1 MYVPNSGRVAPWR
14 QTYWDWRAA
23 GNFIFGGAGSGALI
37 YAATA
42 PDAMPILGPIGAVLV
57 LCGLLCVWFEIGRP
71 WRALNVFRRPGTS
84 WMSREAWIAPWLLA
98 AAVLEFSPL
107 FAWSRI
113 AAAVLALAYL
123 YSQARILSAGR
134 AIPAWRHP
142 RTVPLMIESG
152 LAEGAGIG
160 VLVGCLSAPASAAQ
174 SWVGWSLAGLLVL
187 RITAVAWYRAG
198 LRRDGAPQNLLRD
211 LSRWVPR
218 LLTLDACATAAAL
231 AHAAWPSSAL
241 SIETAAVLAVVAGWW
256 WKHTIVVRLSY
267 NQGFALP
274 MTPVRGA
281 GATGPG
287 ARPGW

>member
-1 MYVPNSGRVAPWR
+1 MYVPNSGRVVPWR

-23 GNFIFGGAGSGALI
+23 GNFIFGGAGSGTLI
-37 YAATA
+37 YAAAVPGAT
-42 PDAMPILGPIGAVLV
+42 PILGPIGAALV
-57 LCGLLCVWFEIGRP
+57 VCGLLCVWFEIGRP

-98 AAVLEFSPL
+98 AAVTEISPW

-113 AAAVLALAYL
+113 AAAVLALVYL
-123 YSQARILSAGR
+123 YSQARILTAGR

-142 RTVPLMIESG
+142 RTVPVMIETG
-152 LAEGAGIG
+152 LVEGAGIG
-160 VLVGCLSAPASAAQ
+160 VLVGCLSAPAFAMQ
-174 SWVGWSLAGLLVL
+174 SWIGWLLAALLLL
-187 RITAVAWYRAG
+187 RVTAVGWYRAG
-198 LRRDGAPQNLLRD
+198 LRRDGAPQSLLRD
-211 LSRWVPR
+211 LSRYTPL
-218 LLTLDACATAAAL
+218 LLTLDVCAIAAAL
-231 AHAAWPSSAL
+231 AHAAWPRSAL
-241 SIETAAVLAVVAGWW
+241 SIEATAVLAVAAGWW

>member
-1 MYVPNSGRVAPWR
+1 MYVPNSGRIAPWR

-23 GNFIFGGAGSGALI
+23 GNFIFGGTGSGTLI
-37 YAATA
+37 YTAAVPGA
-42 PDAMPILGPIGAVLV
+42 APILGPIGAALV
-57 LCGLLCVWFEIGRP
+57 VCGLLCVWFEIGRP

-84 WMSREAWIAPWLLA
+84 WMSREALIAPWLVA
-98 AAVLEFSPL
+98 AGVLEFSPW
-107 FAWSRI
+107 FAWTRI

-123 YSQARILSAGR
+123 YSQARILNAGC

-142 RTVPLMIESG
+142 RMVPLMIETG

-160 VLVGCLSAPASAAQ
+160 VLVGCLSAPAFAAQ
-174 SWVGWSLAGLLVL
+174 SWIGWLLAALLLL
-187 RITAVAWYRAG
+187 RVTAVAWYRAG
-198 LRRDGAPQNLLRD
+198 LRRDGAPQSLLRD
-211 LSRWVPR
+211 LSRYAPR
-218 LLTLDACATAAAL
+218 LLMLDACAIAAAL
-231 AHAAWPSSAL
+231 AHAAWPSNAL
-241 SIETAAVLAVVAGWW
+241 SIETAAVLAVAAGWW

-281 GATGPG
+281 GVAGPG